1 MSNCYVM
8 KRFVLREFSFI
19 YSWLIQKIETIRN
32 KYEIGRNYIKDN
44 SEKKSQFSV
53 LNLTTTELSSRFENF
68 PKRNAYVLSF
78 FPLFFFFR
86 ICIAFIFRCKFI
98 LFFRPALYAFCFV
111 RFRPIL
117 LVALSFLSRS
127 RLPSVW

>member
-98 LFFRPALYAFCFV
+98 LFFRPAFYAFCFV

>member
-44 SEKKSQFSV
+44 SEKKNQFSV

-78 FPLFFFFR
+78 FPLFFFSYLYS
-86 ICIAFIFRCKFI
+86 IYFRCKFI